1 MRSTCTSYWK
11 SATVVYFLHQENRR
25 KGKDP
30 APHLPFLPWLMLLS
44 GALPRSFQPQTEP
57 LRLQACCPGYS
68 GFTLLLFSSWWFR
81 KGQNWILSA
90 LWAMEYSLS
99 PAHSFRVVSFGLLE
113 MSDTAAQSV
122 CIASLETASKSD
134 AQGGV
139 LSSGCDVGG
148 SYFFLHARFRKTK
161 IYNLINK
168 IPSWS

>member
-1 MRSTCTSYWK
+1 
-11 SATVVYFLHQENRR
+11 
-25 KGKDP
+25 
-30 APHLPFLPWLMLLS
+30 
-44 GALPRSFQPQTEP
+44 
-57 LRLQACCPGYS
+57 
-68 GFTLLLFSSWWFR
+68 
-81 KGQNWILSA
+81 
-90 LWAMEYSLS
+90 MEYSLS